1 MTPHELETSYTA
13 LANAIHEVGP
23 DKAKLMLTTLC
34 LRLISERDDAAP
46 VLQSIAEVVSLTK
59 Q

>member
-1 MTPHELETSYTA
+1 MTPYDLETSYTS

-34 LRLISERDDAAP
+34 LRLISEREEAAP
-46 VLQSIAEVVSLTK
+46 VLKAIEEVVSLTK
-59 Q
+59 

>member
-1 MTPHELETSYTA
+1 MTPHDLETSYTA

-34 LRLISERDDAAP
+34 LRLISDRDDAAP
-46 VLQSIAEVVSLTK
+46 VLEAITQVVGLTK
-59 Q
+59 